1 MVRKQLLDMTEQKCH
16 VYLGGIQTMHYRTFQ
31 DKMGLPGMLGTVVG
45 DVKPFCGSRKIG
57 LPGMLGTVVG
67 DMKPFCGRKAFR
79 LLRNDPR
86 IFRETA
92 SNSMLNANTY
102 TYDWWCI
109 PHIWSSRSTPW
120 SSPCTPICSDGS
132 SWRVWR
138 MWIYLPKN
146 NLSTIPVD
154 VVISEVSVR
163 YQLAAQVSVVP
174 AGWHLHFVS
183 PGNQVCM
190 CLVVYPE
197 NLKIQ
202 ENSVTKNLQMNV
214 IGWLMAAPQV
224 NPEITGLIKYSMM
237 GALEKLC
244 LELKAAVTF
253 RKEQSCNKSSK
264 YFVKKVYV
272 EGNLLH
278 CSQENS
284 GTHGCLQDPQ
294 RIGRHKFNLG

>member
-1 MVRKQLLDMTEQKCH
+1 MAKEIHLKYPEILHAAHPFFLSLKFVGAGGSLLDGAVFVVRHTRNLNSH
-16 VYLGGIQTMHYRTFQ
+16 ALGLM
-31 DKMGLPGMLGTVVG
+31 GTVF
-45 DVKPFCGSRKIG
+45 KEKESG
-57 LPGMLGTVVG
+57 L
-67 DMKPFCGRKAFR
+67 
-79 LLRNDPR
+79 
-86 IFRETA
+86 
-92 SNSMLNANTY
+92 
-102 TYDWWCI
+102 
-109 PHIWSSRSTPW
+109 
-120 SSPCTPICSDGS
+120 
-132 SWRVWR
+132 
-138 MWIYLPKN
+138 WIYLPEN

-183 PGNQVCM
+183 PGNQVC
-190 CLVVYPE
+190 LVVYPE
-197 NLKIQ
+197 NLEIQ

-224 NPEITGLIKYSMM
+224 NPEITGLKYSKMS
-237 GALEKLC
+237 ALEKLC
-244 LELKAAVTF
+244 LELKAAVTI

-284 GTHGCLQDPQ
+284 GTHDRLQDPQ